1 MPTTRSKGL
10 VPYIDLP
17 APRRSARTTASIPQ
31 HPPKTVPKKV
41 KRKALATTAPR
52 KTAPR
57 TASATEAGEAE
68 GAGGTNADGEEDGG
82 SEDDEDSSSEVERM
96 LTSPGK
102 AEGGKGKA
110 PERTVRRDTTAVPET
125 ENEGEGAAFQ
135 ELHRSQRAARTY
147 GKKGV
152 TAKGKEKAVEPVEE
166 PQGVDEDEED
176 QLDSDDVAPPAAQ
189 KENVPLAT
197 ANSSKRGA
205 SVSQKKRKPLPKK
218 RVAPRRSEPPQTPP
232 LTDPDYSP
240 SERAAFD
247 GLSDSDA
254 GDEGEEMEQGFS
266 HPPQIFQQRSVEG
279 WRPDR
284 IWLHHEWN
292 KEGKRDKVV
301 KYIKDHGG
309 RVVKKMHNADL
320 AILPP
325 YEADCYAQLYSDTL
339 RCDAVPITCLWLKD
353 CSERSY
359 ADDRPTRLE
368 PLKYVASAP
377 IKRDSRSRRYRRLND
392 VEKDKMAEFY
402 ALLQAG
408 KMGRRELSERM
419 ERLLYDQTGRTR
431 SEYSALL
438 DEYEHQIKGL
448 AKRLPHQRGTSM
460 GDGQLFNDDAT
471 DSDASAPHAQPPR
484 KRRRTSPA
492 TGNGDPAPDY
502 TTQHTQLSL
511 AYKRPLPLVEAI
523 SLSCSLSI
531 ARTETVLAALKEW
544 EMATMGLP
552 VEEAIAGEAAD
563 RLLQE
568 VGAICWGPRTDRDI
582 VKGKKSA
589 EEIAERCGKTV
600 EEVEDRR
607 NFLEALG
614 EDDRLGW
621 YPNEAGLK
629 RVLEERLD
637 DESDGGEEQSG
648 AEEGEEEELFP
659 LVVPGAT
666 SA

>member
-1 MPTTRSKGL
+1 MSTTRSKGL
-10 VPYIDLP
+10 EPYIDP
-17 APRRSARTTASIPQ
+17 PTPRRWARTTGNVPQ
-31 HPPKTVPKKV
+31 HSPKTVSKKV
-41 KRKALATTAPR
+41 KRKALAATAPK

-57 TASATEAGEAE
+57 TGTATEAAEA
-68 GAGGTNADGEEDGG
+68 GGTGGTNADGEEGNG
-82 SEDDEDSSSEVERM
+82 SEDEEDSSSEVERM

-102 AEGGKGKA
+102 TQDGKGNA
-110 PERTVRRDTTAVPET
+110 PERTARRDTTAVPET
-125 ENEGEGAAFQ
+125 ENEGEEAAIQ
-135 ELHRSQRAARTY
+135 ELHRSHRAARTY
-147 GKKGV
+147 ARKRNTG
-152 TAKGKEKAVEPVEE
+152 KGKEKAVEPVEE
-166 PQGVDEDEED
+166 PEEVDEDD
-176 QLDSDDVAPPAAQ
+176 QDELESDGTAPPAAQ
-189 KENVPLAT
+189 KEDAPPTTAT
-197 ANSSKRGA
+197 TSKRGTH
-205 SVSQKKRKPLPKK
+205 SSQKKRKASPKK
-218 RVAPRRSEPPQTPP
+218 RVTPRRREPSQTPAA
-232 LTDPDYSP
+232 TNTRRSP
-240 SERAAFD
+240 EQRAAFD

-254 GDEGEEMEQGFS
+254 GDEGQEMAQGFS
-266 HPPQIFQQRSVEG
+266 NPPQIFQHRSDEG

-292 KEGKRDKVV
+292 KEGKRDRIV

-309 RVVKKMHNADL
+309 KVVTNMHNADL

-325 YEADCYAQLYSDTL
+325 YEADCYAELYSDTL
-339 RCDAVPITCLWLKD
+339 RCDAVPITYLWLKD
-353 CSERSY
+353 CSDRSY
-359 ADDRPTRLE
+359 TEDRPTRLE

-377 IKRDSRSRRYRRLND
+377 IKRDSHSRRYRRLNQ

-402 ALLQAG
+402 ALLKAG

-438 DEYEHQIKGL
+438 DEYEDQIKGL
-448 AKRLPHQRGTSM
+448 AKRLPHRRRTST
-460 GDGQLFNDDAT
+460 GDGQFFNDDAT
-471 DSDASAPHAQPPR
+471 DSDVSASHAQPPR
-484 KRRRTSPA
+484 KRRRTSSSCRNVNPS
-492 TGNGDPAPDY
+492 PDY

-552 VEEAIAGEAAD
+552 VEEAVAGGAAD
-563 RLLQE
+563 RLLEE
-568 VGAICWGPRTDRDI
+568 VGPVCWGPRTDNYI
-582 VKGKKSA
+582 AKGRKSA

-607 NFLEALG
+607 NFLEELG

-629 RVLEERLD
+629 RVLEERLTED
-637 DESDGGEEQSG
+637 SEGGEEQSG
-648 AEEGEEEELFP
+648 AEGEEGERFP
-659 LVVPGAT
+659 LVVPGAV